1 MTNLRIKDGIK
12 TMTREE
18 QIREASI
25 DYQLS
30 TNPRAIGGDAF
41 AEFAREM
48 NVNPSF
54 IAGAKWADNN
64 PSQKALAKELHRLGY
79 TITLNSDIVPRAEE
93 EKAVKSYIEYQKSQ
107 FIEKA
112 CEWLEKHV
120 EDFMPPTNSLHDYNI
135 GELILFFKK
144 AMEE

>member
-1 MTNLRIKDGIK
+1 
-12 TMTREE
+12 MTREE

-41 AEFAREM
+41 ADFAREM

-54 IAGAKWADNN
+54 IAGVKWAEKEFANKV
-64 PSQKALAKELHRLGY
+64 QKYSISYKYDSNLAIKANVGKEMIYDKLLIRL
-79 TITLNSDIVPRAEE
+79 
-93 EKAVKSYIEYQKSQ
+93 IEGLKRDG
-107 FIEKA
+107 FIEIK
-112 CEWLEKHV
+112 ETQ
-120 EDFMPPTNSLHDYNI
+120 EDDESTIFMCVNVLKNY
-135 GELILFFKK
+135 FKK

>member
-1 MTNLRIKDGIK
+1 
-12 TMTREE
+12 MTREE

-41 AEFAREM
+41 ADMAREM

-54 IAGAKWADNN
+54 IAGAKWM
-64 PSQKALAKELHRLGY
+64 
-79 TITLNSDIVPRAEE
+79 
-93 EKAVKSYIEYQKSQ
+93 EKQM
-107 FIEKA
+107 IEKA
-112 CEWLEKHV
+112 CEWLGKNIRNYINWEYNEFHQCVEYDGGMDIEKMIS
-120 EDFMPPTNSLHDYNI
+120 DMR
-135 GELILFFKK
+135 K